1 MVRIT
6 VRQRVTDYGSASPT
20 VRPVG
25 QTCRTSSVCRR
36 PCGLGMEF
44 ATHHRRASP
53 FLRICASLA
62 STQEIFCYLSHLLPT
77 FRPTMWNGLRA
88 TPFGVSHSLIGSKM
102 KPHSRFLYESDRDI
116 NGRLAP
122 PNTCPAELLESASC
136 PDVCGAATAGHTSRE
151 RVRIRRDLISHLS
164 PNRQHPAPMVLSK
177 IAY

>member
-1 MVRIT
+1 MQDIIGLSTAVRPRHGICYALPACITVPAHLRIT
-6 VRQRVTDYGSASPT
+6 CINAGN
-20 VRPVG
+20 
-25 QTCRTSSVCRR
+25 
-36 PCGLGMEF
+36 F
-44 ATHHRRASP
+44 
-53 FLRICASLA
+53 
-62 STQEIFCYLSHLLPT
+62 LLPIPPFAT

-164 PNRQHPAPMVLSK
+164 PNRLHPAPMVLSK

>member
-1 MVRIT
+1 MRIT
-6 VRQRVTDYGSASPT
+6 VRQRVTDYGSASPP

-53 FLRICASLA
+53 FLHICASLA

-122 PNTCPAELLESASC
+122 RIPAQPNSLNLLPAQMFVVQPLRATHRVSGYAS
-136 PDVCGAATAGHTSRE
+136 GGT
-151 RVRIRRDLISHLS
+151 
-164 PNRQHPAPMVLSK
+164 
-177 IAY
+177 